1 MWNDPGSPWHAQTGG
16 PLLCAYRFL
25 YGAERVRERIDIMW
39 EEEKCFAGQLS
50 KKCLIHY
57 FPFKAGAARRASSRH
72 VTVLG
77 PADSLTL
84 AGRDLQRAGQWL
96 VDRGHCERCVCM
108 CVGRG
113 GWGCALLESY
123 IQLKPGPGFSL
134 EMCTFERQE
143 GGAGAGRPLLYTASA
158 TFSLNIFHLNSCK
171 CGKLRVLNMTGVYR
185 IEPSYRHSPL

>member
-25 YGAERVRERIDIMW
+25 YGAERDRERMDIMW

-57 FPFKAGAARRASSRH
+57 FPFRAGAARRTASRH
-72 VTVLG
+72 VMVLG

-84 AGRDLQRAGQWL
+84 AGGDLLRAGQWL
-96 VDRGHCERCVCM
+96 VGRGHCELSACVCEEEG
-108 CVGRG
+108 V
-113 GWGCALLESY
+113 GCALLESY

-134 EMCTFERQE
+134 ETCTFERR
-143 GGAGAGRPLLYTASA
+143 GGGGGQTVA
-158 TFSLNIFHLNSCK
+158 LNGQCYIHFEHFPYNQLES
-171 CGKLRVLNMTGVYR
+171 
-185 IEPSYRHSPL
+185 